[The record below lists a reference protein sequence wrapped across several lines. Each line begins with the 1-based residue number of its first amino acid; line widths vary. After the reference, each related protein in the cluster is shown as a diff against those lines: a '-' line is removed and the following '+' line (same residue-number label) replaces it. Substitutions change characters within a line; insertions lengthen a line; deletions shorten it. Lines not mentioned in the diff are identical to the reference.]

1 MGEVKLRTIK
11 KIDLVSQVSL
21 QPATLNDLKDFYRKG
36 GKPLISK
43 PVLIGIVQAIIVEEV
58 RFALMETTPSLTDIP
73 GVVAQVG
80 DHTQVEQRFTLDVRY
95 LRNSSAITD
104 AVQIF
109 RFDDVDYGT
118 VTVPLSSVI
127 MPQHIRSG
135 ATTAAQSDRHSFIDG
150 IFNKVGGVKG
160 CGINKVTVDAI
171 QQHVTAV

>member
-1 MGEVKLRTIK
+1 M
-11 KIDLVSQVSL
+11 
-21 QPATLNDLKDFYRKG
+21 NDLKDSYRKG

-43 PVLIGIVQAIIVEEV
+43 PVIIGIVQPV

-80 DHTQVEQRFTLDVRY
+80 DHTQVEQRYTLDVRY

-127 MPQHIRSG
+127 MPQHIRSD

-150 IFNKVGGVKG
+150 IFNKVGGVKEYS
-160 CGINKVTVDAI
+160 INKVTVDAI
-171 QQHVTAV
+171 QQLVTAHV

>member
-1 MGEVKLRTIK
+1 MV
-11 KIDLVSQVSL
+11 
-21 QPATLNDLKDFYRKG
+21 QP
-36 GKPLISK
+36 
-43 PVLIGIVQAIIVEEV
+43 V

-80 DHTQVEQRFTLDVRY
+80 DHTQVEQRYTLDVRY

-127 MPQHIRSG
+127 MPQHIRSD

-150 IFNKVGGVKG
+150 IFNKVGGVKEYS
-160 CGINKVTVDAI
+160 INKELLM
-171 QQHVTAV
+171 QYSSL